1 LNQSPIPSRAKV
13 SRKKKGPKVSTV
25 QITSCN
31 NTAKVGD
38 EENTESKSQSLVQTK
53 NLRFRPLQR
62 CGDEVRKEGIPVK
75 SILVATQSSRANG
88 VRLNHCTTLVKETF
102 VESTS
107 IPTLASGG
115 NGRRSNCH
123 TTQMEEEPIQSSA
136 IPTPSS
142 GPSSRLKNC

>member
-1 LNQSPIPSRAKV
+1 LNQSPIPSRTKV
-13 SRKKKGPKVSTV
+13 SRKKKDPEVV
-25 QITSCN
+25 QTTSCN
-31 NTAKVGD
+31 NTTKVGG
-38 EENTESKSQSLVQTK
+38 EENTQSGSQSPVQTT
-53 NLRFRPLQR
+53 NFCFRPLQR